1 MNEGSF
7 PNGSGNTTPF
17 SLAEIWQFPAA
28 MNSGGGGGLGLR
40 RPQFGHALG
49 QFGDFTTG
57 PNREVNGPVRP
68 DLSVAVSSR
77 KKRDSEDDSAK
88 GLSTS
93 NGGANVVVF
102 IFLFLK
108 NYMILNKVIK
118 IKYVNI

>member
-28 MNSGGGGGLGLR
+28 MNSGGGGLGLR
-40 RPQFGHALG
+40 RPQFGHGLG

-57 PNREVNGPVRP
+57 PNRDVNRPVGPE
-68 DLSVAVSSR
+68 LSVAR
-77 KKRDSEDDSAK
+77 KKRDSEDDSTR

-93 NGGANVVVF
+93 NGGGNVVVF
-102 IFLFLK
+102 DFSFLFFFCSFEKL
-108 NYMILNKVIK
+108 YDI
-118 IKYVNI
+118 